1 MVTALIIVFV
11 IGYTAIA
18 LEHSLDIN
26 KSATALVTG
35 VVCWTIYAVLSGV
48 PPIEVE
54 HSLMKP
60 IGEIANILFF
70 LLAAMTIVELVDAHR
85 GFQIVTEKIT
95 TTNPTKLLWIVGLLS
110 FFLSAV
116 LDNLTTTIVMVSI
129 LRKLIQ
135 QRETRLYFVSLVVI
149 SANAGGA
156 FSPIGDVTTTMLW
169 MKGQITA
176 WNIIR
181 ELFIPSLLC
190 LIVPIVAMNFAIRKM
205 PIGSGTSNQENL
217 SDEANEHSHPYHIS
231 RGRRNLVF
239 IAGIVALLLVPVYKT
254 VTHLPPSMGILLNL
268 GILWIITEL
277 IHRGEER
284 AVRDPVSVV
293 NVIRRIDV
301 PSVLFFLGIL
311 LAVAS
316 LEVTG
321 ILHHLAQYL
330 DQSVGNI
337 KGIAILLGLMSA
349 VIDNV
354 PLVAAAQG
362 MYTLVQYPPDNE
374 LWELIAYCAGTG
386 GSCLIIGSAAGV
398 AAMGMERID
407 FIWYAKKISW
417 IALLGYF
424 AGVIWFLLV
433 PH

>member
-1 MVTALIIVFV
+1 
-11 IGYTAIA
+11 
-18 LEHSLDIN
+18 
-26 KSATALVTG
+26 
-35 VVCWTIYAVLSGV
+35 
-48 PPIEVE
+48 
-54 HSLMKP
+54 
-60 IGEIANILFF
+60 
-70 LLAAMTIVELVDAHR
+70 
-85 GFQIVTEKIT
+85 
-95 TTNPTKLLWIVGLLS
+95 
-110 FFLSAV
+110 
-116 LDNLTTTIVMVSI
+116 
-129 LRKLIQ
+129 
-135 QRETRLYFVSLVVI
+135 VSLVVI